1 MRHRGVLALAAV
13 LLLVAGRPARAAGP
27 LLVNGAGDP
36 LVWNV
41 IPVPFNPDRGT
52 LGVLDNAAAVQ
63 AVADDFA
70 VWAAVPTASISYTN
84 AGLLPVDVT
93 AKNYLSYLGVCGDGL
108 SPIIFDTD
116 GSITDDAF
124 GPGASNDILGFAS
137 PDCGSFVPPQITE
150 GVAVL
155 NGKFIDGIVSPSNP
169 EIPLAD
175 FKGVFVHEFGHYVN
189 LDHSQINQI
198 EGLDDDPSNDDAV
211 ATMFPFLVTGTSTLH
226 LDDRVALSTLY
237 PAPSFASAFGT
248 ITGAIFR
255 SDGVTPFPGAY
266 VIARQVGD
274 PRITAVGYASGARY
288 FPGNPGG
295 PPPPGLPGLYEIPG
309 LPPGS
314 YTVEVEGVN
323 PLFTGGS
330 SVGPLDPPAALPGP
344 PEFYN
349 GANEAGTNPP
359 DDPTQAVSLAVT
371 AGATQA
377 GIDIVLNRFPPAAD
391 TCGAPIVIPAVPYE
405 AGFDASAATSTSLDP
420 LQSCT
425 FGGPNRN
432 GHSVWFT
439 FTAPTD
445 LTLRAQTTGS
455 GYDTV
460 LTASTGSCGALT
472 EIACDDDTTTLQSSL
487 TFPLDAGQTV
497 LLEVASFNTT
507 TSDVLQLQLTQ
518 VLPCDA
524 APLSGCHQPTV
535 SGNAPIRLS
544 RSATHTRDLLLWKWS
559 PGDTPDPAA
568 FGLPT
573 VSTDYTL
580 CVYDETAST
589 PSLRLGVS
597 APAAELCRTRAC
609 WRQTS
614 SGFRYSDRT
623 LTPNGLA
630 SLQLESGIAGR
641 ARITLKGK
649 GPLLRLPTL
658 PFAQQSRVIVQ
669 LKNGVGQCWEADYS
683 APAERNDAG
692 GFVDLAD

>member
-1 MRHRGVLALAAV
+1 MRHRRLRALVGV
-13 LLLVAGRPARAAGP
+13 LLLAAGPARAAGP
-27 LLVNGAGDP
+27 LLVNGAGVP
-36 LVWNV
+36 LVWSV

-52 LGVLDNAAAVQ
+52 LGALANAAAVQ

-84 AGLLPVDVT
+84 AGALPVDVT
-93 AKNYLSYLGVCGDGL
+93 AANYLSYLGVCGDGL

-155 NGKFIDGIVSPSNP
+155 NGKWIDGIDSPSNP

-175 FKGVFVHEFGHYVN
+175 FEGVFVHEFGHYVN

-198 EGLDDDPSNDDAV
+198 EGFDDDPSNDDAV
-211 ATMFPFLVTGTSTLH
+211 ATMFPFLATGTSTLH
-226 LDDRVALSTLY
+226 LDDRVSLSTLY

-248 ITGAIFR
+248 ISGAIFR

-323 PLFTGGS
+323 PVFTGGS
-330 SVGPLDPPAALPGP
+330 SVGPLDPPAALPGL

-359 DDPTQAVSLAVT
+359 DDPSQSVPLTVT
-371 AGATQA
+371 AGATLS
-377 GIDIVLNRFPPAAD
+377 GIDVVLNGFPPATD
-391 TCGAPIVIPAVPYE
+391 TCGAPIVIAAVPYA
-405 AGFDASAATSTSLDP
+405 AGFDASAATSNPSDP

-432 GHSVWFT
+432 GHSVWFA

-487 TFPLDAGQTV
+487 TFALDAGQTV
-497 LLEVASFNTT
+497 LLEVTSFNTT
-507 TSDVLQLQLTQ
+507 ASDVLQFQLSQ

-524 APLSGCHQPTV
+524 APLSGCHQPTA
-535 SGNAPIRLS
+535 SGVAPIKLS
-544 RSATHTRDLLLWKWS
+544 RTATHTRDLVLWKWF
-559 PGDTPDPAA
+559 PGDATDPAD

-580 CVYDETAST
+580 CIYDQTGNT

-597 APAAELCRTRAC
+597 APAAELCSTRPC
-609 WRQTS
+609 WRETS
-614 SGFRYSDRT
+614 SGFRYGDRT
-623 LTPNGLA
+623 LTPNGLLR
-630 SLQLESGIAGR
+630 LQLESGIAGR
-641 ARITLKGK
+641 ARITLKGR
-649 GPLLRLPTL
+649 GPLLRLPSL
-658 PFAQQSRVIVQ
+658 PFVQQSRVIVQ

-683 APAERNDAG
+683 PPAERNDAG
-692 GFVDLAD
+692 GFVDQGD